1 MCAVS
6 QYIKKDFIVVPQVG
20 AMSQSTSVFSS
31 SSLPDRLLRVYPA
44 ASASVCGVGLVN
56 FMLEALLEHKRFKF
70 PATEA
75 RLLRLLT
82 KDLHS
87 CILGLGMLADE
98 NPCACRVISCPLNYL
113 QIRYEVGSDLTRRMF
128 AILRKCE
135 IDLLKIINDMPELV
149 RNGEAGGH
157 HIKIETRYQPD

>member
-1 MCAVS
+1 
-6 QYIKKDFIVVPQVG
+6 
-20 AMSQSTSVFSS
+20 MSQSTSVFSS
-31 SSLPDRLLRVYPA
+31 SSLPDHLLRVYPA

-82 KDLHS
+82 RDLRS

-113 QIRYEVGSDLTRRMF
+113 QIHYEVGSDLTRRMF

-157 HIKIETRYQPD
+157 RIKIETRYQPD